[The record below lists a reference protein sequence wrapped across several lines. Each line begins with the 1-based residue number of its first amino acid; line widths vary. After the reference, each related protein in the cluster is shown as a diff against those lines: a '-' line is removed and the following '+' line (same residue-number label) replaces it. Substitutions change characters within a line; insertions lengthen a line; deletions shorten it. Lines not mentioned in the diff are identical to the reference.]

1 MRRRTLRVAA
11 VAMTLAMLMSGCG
24 AQNTAQENQVTEQ
37 TEVKDG
43 TAEDNM
49 MVEPETAADVTD
61 SIPLNVIEDNYRTYY
76 EVFVYSFCDSN
87 GDGIGDIP
95 GLISKLDYIN
105 DDKETRRHCS
115 LDAFNL
121 DDTLFPS
128 DENVEAET
136 ETKDQYRR
144 LYDAIALLE
153 PQQKELVRQVFFNER
168 KIVDIASEEGV
179 SEAAIRN
186 RLKKIIQ
193 RLKKILN

>member
-1 MRRRTLRVAA
+1 MKIKYEFAA
-11 VAMTLAMLMSGCG
+11 ETVEVEVSEKDANIIVELDR
-24 AQNTAQENQVTEQ
+24 QEYN
-37 TEVKDG
+37 
-43 TAEDNM
+43 
-49 MVEPETAADVTD
+49 
-61 SIPLNVIEDNYRTYY
+61 
-76 EVFVYSFCDSN
+76 
-87 GDGIGDIP
+87 
-95 GLISKLDYIN
+95 IN
-105 DDKETRRHCS
+105 HKETRRHCS

-153 PQQKELVRQVFFNER
+153 PQQKELVRKVFFENR
-168 KIVDIASEEGV
+168 KIVDVASEEGV